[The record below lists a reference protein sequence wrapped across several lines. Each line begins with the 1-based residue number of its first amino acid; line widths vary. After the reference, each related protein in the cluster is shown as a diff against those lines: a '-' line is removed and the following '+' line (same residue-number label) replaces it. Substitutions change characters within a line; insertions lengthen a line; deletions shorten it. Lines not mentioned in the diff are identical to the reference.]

1 VFRYNNPGLFPR
13 IRKLKSIQPRTFEED
28 MAALDKKEKRRR
40 NKEEKIRLAA
50 EARQREEDEMKQRH
64 AASSRK
70 YLKLVG
76 FCRACAVRTR
86 LFKPLTRKTGRC
98 APLPPPQ

>member
-1 VFRYNNPGLFPR
+1 
-13 IRKLKSIQPRTFEED
+13 

-70 YLKLVG
+70 YLNQRVSAA
-76 FCRACAVRTR
+76 RARTG
-86 LFKPLTRKTGRC
+86 LFRPLTRQMGRC
-98 APLPPPQ
+98 APPAPLILALLFPTGDNNDIEL

>member
-1 VFRYNNPGLFPR
+1 MTCSYSCVFRYNNPGLFPR

-28 MAALDKKEKRRR
+28 MAALDKKERRRR

-64 AASSRK
+64 AASSSK

-76 FCRACAVRTR
+76 FCCA
-86 LFKPLTRKTGRC
+86 
-98 APLPPPQ
+98 

>member
-1 VFRYNNPGLFPR
+1 MNLTWFRRPGFNRFAFCCACFRYNNPGLFPR

-70 YLKLVG
+70 YLN
-76 FCRACAVRTR
+76 
-86 LFKPLTRKTGRC
+86 
-98 APLPPPQ
+98 